1 MRVARR
7 TIHAKSRTIPA
18 IKFEDQELTSFGG
31 LVIFQKLF
39 QELDLE
45 GKLQQCFDPLD
56 RRMSRFYKFH
66 KVFMCLIVHLI
77 LGYRM
82 LRDLDYY
89 RDDPL
94 VRQVLGMHQLPSVP
108 TMSRMLGEVDC
119 QSLERMREMN
129 HFVCLSRLQEEGIK
143 RVTLDLDG
151 SVQSTSRHAE
161 GTAVGFNKKKKG
173 ERSYYPLLATISQT
187 GQILDYL
194 HRSGNVHDSNGAV
207 EFLRDCVEKIRKV
220 LPDVQIELRAD
231 SAFFSDQMVSEAK
244 TLGLEYTFSVPFER
258 LVELKGIIEKRRRWS
273 RTRGGEGKT
282 HHFEIRWKP
291 KSWVRKARILCIR
304 TMRRTQRKGPL
315 QLDLFEPVEE
325 NYEYEAIITNKTNT
339 AAHVVKFHERR
350 GSQEKIFGE
359 AKSQAQMDYIPAK
372 RRAANEAFLLAS
384 ILTHNLTREMQ
395 MRSAERS
402 RKSSPKRAA
411 EWIFEGL
418 GTIRRKIIQRAGR
431 LSRPRGRL
439 TLTLGDNQAVEEEIA
454 YYMMA

>member
-1 MRVARR
+1 M
-7 TIHAKSRTIPA
+7 
-18 IKFEDQELTSFGG
+18 
-31 LVIFQKLF
+31 
-39 QELDLE
+39 
-45 GKLQQCFDPLD
+45 
-56 RRMSRFYKFH
+56 
-66 KVFMCLIVHLI
+66 
-77 LGYRM
+77 
-82 LRDLDYY
+82 
-89 RDDPL
+89 
-94 VRQVLGMHQLPSVP
+94 
-108 TMSRMLGEVDC
+108 
-119 QSLERMREMN
+119 
-129 HFVCLSRLQEEGIK
+129 
-143 RVTLDLDG
+143 
-151 SVQSTSRHAE
+151 
-161 GTAVGFNKKKKG
+161 
-173 ERSYYPLLATISQT
+173 
-187 GQILDYL
+187 
-194 HRSGNVHDSNGAV
+194 
-207 EFLRDCVEKIRKV
+207 
-220 LPDVQIELRAD
+220 QIELRAD
-231 SAFFSDQMVSEAK
+231 SAFFSDQMVSEVK

-282 HHFEIRWKP
+282 HYFEIRWKP
-291 KSWVRKARILCIR
+291 KSWARKARKARKARIR

-339 AAHVVKFHERR
+339 AAHVVKFHEGR

-402 RKSSPKRAA
+402 RKSSAKRAA

-431 LSRPRGRL
+431 LTRPRDRL
-439 TLTLGDNQAVEEEIA
+439 TLTLGDNQAVEEKIA

>member
-7 TIHAKSRTIPA
+7 TINAKSRTIPA

-45 GKLQQCFDPLD
+45 GKLQQCFGPLD

-143 RVTLDLDG
+143 RITLDLDG

-207 EFLRDCVEKIRKV
+207 EFLRYCVEKNS
-220 LPDVQIELRAD
+220 Q
-231 SAFFSDQMVSEAK
+231 
-244 TLGLEYTFSVPFER
+244 G
-258 LVELKGIIEKRRRWS
+258 
-273 RTRGGEGKT
+273 
-282 HHFEIRWKP
+282 
-291 KSWVRKARILCIR
+291 
-304 TMRRTQRKGPL
+304 
-315 QLDLFEPVEE
+315 
-325 NYEYEAIITNKTNT
+325 
-339 AAHVVKFHERR
+339 AA
-350 GSQEKIFGE
+350 
-359 AKSQAQMDYIPAK
+359 
-372 RRAANEAFLLAS
+372 
-384 ILTHNLTREMQ
+384 
-395 MRSAERS
+395 
-402 RKSSPKRAA
+402 
-411 EWIFEGL
+411 
-418 GTIRRKIIQRAGR
+418 
-431 LSRPRGRL
+431 
-439 TLTLGDNQAVEEEIA
+439 
-454 YYMMA
+454 